1 MKYFLL
7 TILSLIFIYFVSTV
21 PPFLSINGVIQ
32 PDLIIILLIFVC
44 LNFNEIFTYL
54 FSFIIGFFCDAILGT
69 YLGFHSSVF
78 LIISYFT
85 SRFGNFF
92 YKEKFFNRV
101 LLVLIS
107 DLFYRIILLV
117 INFQKSKSIV
127 TVFVFIILIP
137 FYTVFLYFLLHSFR
151 NLLKKFY
158 VTR

>member
-137 FYTVFLYFLLHSFR
+137 FYTVFLYFLLHSLR